1 MSVSAGDILD
11 DESARV
17 GRFPIDRKR
26 DSAFGQAFVVDVSSA
41 SNQNFQ
47 TIAKRGC
54 IGKSTDRF

>member
-1 MSVSAGDILD
+1 MSVSAGDVSD

-17 GRFPIDRKR
+17 SWIDRKR

-41 SNQNFQ
+41 INQNFQ